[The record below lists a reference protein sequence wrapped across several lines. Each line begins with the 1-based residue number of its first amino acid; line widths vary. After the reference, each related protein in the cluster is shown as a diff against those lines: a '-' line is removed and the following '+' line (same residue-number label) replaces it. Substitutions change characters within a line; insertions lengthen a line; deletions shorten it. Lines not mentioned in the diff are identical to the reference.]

1 MPRNPDKKRC
11 TATSKR
17 SGEQCKNWAVPGKN
31 VCRFHGGKSNGAPK
45 NNKNALKTGAYES
58 ILVDTMDDDEKKYFA
73 SIQPDPLKECEEKIR
88 LLKIR
93 ELRMMR
99 RIKDLRAKASHGDKM
114 AMETVAASQTK
125 TETTSQGGEKTTVKS
140 ATAQTRSPE
149 TAILEVEEA
158 LTRVQNELGR
168 WVDRLAKLRA
178 EGVGEDENV
187 PDRVEIT
194 IVDGRKPC
202 PEPQSQP

>member
-58 ILVDTMDDDEKKYFA
+58 ILVDTMDDDEKIYFA

-93 ELRMMR
+93 ELRMMT
-99 RIKDLRAKASHGDKM
+99 RIKNLREQAKRTDKT
-114 AMETVAASQTK
+114 AFETVSSSQAQSEELDKEGKSKTTK
-125 TETTSQGGEKTTVKS
+125 TFS
-140 ATAQTRSPE
+140 AQKRSPE
-149 TAILEVEEA
+149 SAMLDVEEA

-178 EGVGEDENV
+178 EGAGEDENA
-187 PDRVEIT
+187 PDRVEVT

-202 PEPQSQP
+202 QESQDQL